1 MKCDR
6 SVKILFLAAD
16 PSDAARLRLGQESR
30 DIGERLQ
37 LGKEG
42 DKYQLEQRYS
52 VRVGDITQSI
62 FDLEPEI
69 IHFSGH
75 GTEKGELWFENELGK
90 IQPVEADAL
99 AAMFELFATQ
109 VNCVV
114 LNACYS
120 EIQAQAIAEHIPF
133 VIGMNDE
140 IGDEA
145 AINFAVGFYK
155 ALAANRSI
163 EDAYKFGCVEIRL
176 QGIPEHHKP
185 VIHVK
190 KKI

>member
-6 SVKILFLAAD
+6 SIKILFLAAD

-145 AINFAVGFYK
+145 AINFAVGFWT
-155 ALAANRSI
+155 L
-163 EDAYKFGCVEIRL
+163 D
-176 QGIPEHHKP
+176 
-185 VIHVK
+185 
-190 KKI
+190 

>member
-6 SVKILFLAAD
+6 SIKILFLAAD

-37 LGKEG
+37 LGKER
-42 DKYQLEQRYS
+42 DKYQLEQRHS

-62 FDLEPEI
+62 FDFEPEI

-90 IQPVEADAL
+90 VQPVEADAL
-99 AAMFELFATQ
+99 VAMFELFATQ

-145 AINFAVGFYK
+145 AINFAVGFWT
-155 ALAANRSI
+155 L
-163 EDAYKFGCVEIRL
+163 D
-176 QGIPEHHKP
+176 
-185 VIHVK
+185 
-190 KKI
+190 

>member
-90 IQPVEADAL
+90 VQPVEADAL

-190 KKI
+190 KKM